1 MDKFVNLLFDLDG
14 TIADT
19 SEDIIDCAK
28 RAYLDILNEE
38 LIITKTNLGPSISEI
53 IAFLKP
59 DIDDV
64 YLKKIIIEFRN
75 YYDNNF
81 YKKTKL
87 YDGMF
92 ELLTYLKIS
101 GYKLFIVTNKPNLPT
116 GKILKKIKIYDL
128 FIKIVTPDLKNNIN
142 LDKAAMIHY
151 LVTFLNLDKKKT
163 IMIGDTSNDISAA
176 KENDIQSLMV
186 LYGYGNYELIKN
198 FKPDYLVK
206 KVNDFYNIL

>member
-14 TIADT
+14 TVADT

-28 RAYLDILNEE
+28 RACLDILDEE
-38 LIITKTNLGPSISEI
+38 LNITKANLGPSISEI
-53 IAFLKP
+53 ITFLKP
-59 DIDDV
+59 GTDDI
-64 YLKKIIIEFRN
+64 YLKKIIIKFRN

-87 YDGMF
+87 YDGIL
-92 ELLTYLKIS
+92 ELLNYLKIS

-116 GKILKKIKIYDL
+116 GKILKKFKIYDL
-128 FIKIVTPDLKNNIN
+128 FNKIITPDIENGMNF
-142 LDKAAMIHY
+142 DKTAMINN
-151 LVTFLNLDKKKT
+151 LITFLNLDKKKT

-176 KENDIQSLMV
+176 KENDIQSLLV
-186 LYGYGNYELIKN
+186 LYGYGSNELMKN

>member
-38 LIITKTNLGPSISEI
+38 LNVTKTDLGPSISKI
-53 IAFLKP
+53 IASLKP
-59 DIDDV
+59 GIDDI

-87 YDGMF
+87 YDGVL
-92 ELLTYLKIS
+92 ELLSYLKIS

-116 GKILKKIKIYDL
+116 GKILKKFKIYDL
-128 FIKIVTPDLKNNIN
+128 FNKIITPDIKNGMN
-142 LDKAAMIHY
+142 LDKTAMINS
-151 LVTFLNLDKKKT
+151 LITFLNLDRKKT
-163 IMIGDTSNDISAA
+163 IMIGDTSNDMSAA
-176 KENDIQSLMV
+176 KENKIQSLLV
-186 LYGYGNYELIKN
+186 LYGYGSYELMKN
-198 FKPDYLVK
+198 FKPDYSVR